1 MYLLEKRI
9 KKLAIKNIIFII
21 IAAFNV
27 LLCGSYIISE
37 FVYYRDD
44 LDTAMHA
51 VSMKSSIRGMIVAI
65 ILLTIAIVSRK
76 WIGNARIYSSYFE
89 NDLDGYV
96 TYHDLAG
103 VTGYSVAKVRRH
115 LHIFRK
121 LYMKNYELKV
131 IKGQEMVELYSKTY
145 MCECKNCGGVIE
157 KRVFFTGICSY
168 CGSSDLHAKVLT
180 DNRFYSIASDFKYGV
195 NKPDY
200 YKAKNL
206 NSKKVGAI
214 IFFILGAFITVIF
227 FMIGVSD
234 LSHYFDHEYQRD
246 LLLSPDYP
254 YKSYELIKGEI
265 LNSFIYDCIFVL
277 VFAPLSYMAL
287 RRIISSGAAN
297 VFAQFFAY
305 CNQAFSKI
313 EWLPNAGVVSKPKT
327 KLKEVRRTIHKGYLK
342 HCSMEVHEGEVMVSL
357 AKRIVKDTCPYC
369 AAPIVG
375 AVYKDYK
382 CQYCDNMIMG
392 VIEKKN

>member
-9 KKLAIKNIIFII
+9 KKLRIKNIIFILM
-21 IAAFNV
+21 AAANILV
-27 LLCGSYIISE
+27 SGSYIISE

-44 LDTAMHA
+44 LETAMNA
-51 VSMKSSIRGMIVAI
+51 VSMKSAIRGVIFAI
-65 ILLTIAIVSRK
+65 IVLIIAIISRK

-96 TYHDLAG
+96 TYYDLAG
-103 VTGYSVAKVRRH
+103 VTGYSPAKVRSQ
-115 LHIFRK
+115 LKLYRK
-121 LYMKNYELKV
+121 LYMKNFELKV
-131 IKGQEMVELYSKTY
+131 INGQEMVELYSKTC

-157 KRVFFTGICSY
+157 KKVFFTGICSY

-180 DNRFYSIASDFKYGV
+180 DNRFYSIANDFKFGV
-195 NKPDY
+195 NRPDY

-206 NSKKVGAI
+206 GSKKVSAAIFFVLGALVTI
-214 IFFILGAFITVIF
+214 IFI
-227 FMIGVSD
+227 MIGATD
-234 LSHYFDHEYQRD
+234 ISHYFDHEYQTK

-254 YKSYELIKGEI
+254 YKSYDLIKGEL
-265 LNSFIYDCIFVL
+265 LNSFIYDCIFVV
-277 VFAPLSYMAL
+277 VFAPLSIMAL
-287 RRIISSGAAN
+287 RRLISSGAAQA
-297 VFAQFFAY
+297 FANFFSY

-313 EWLPNAGVVSKPKT
+313 EWLPNAGMVNKPKT
-327 KLKEVRRTIHKGYLK
+327 KLKEVRRTIRKGYLK

-382 CQYCDNMIMG
+382 CQYCDNVIMG